1 MKTLCMV
8 NRALIFGLIR
18 TNKHIVIFSACKI
31 HYIVFTSSPSS
42 VAIFYLIVLTAVDNP
57 F

>member
-1 MKTLCMV
+1 MKTLCIV
-8 NRALIFGLIR
+8 NLALIFGLMR
-18 TNKHIVIFSACKI
+18 TNKQIVMFSACKI

-42 VAIFYLIVLTAVDNP
+42 VAIVYLIVFTAVDNP